1 MFCHHNSV
9 TIEKLNSRKIIVLS
23 PQPGDISKL
32 TEKKEIKQKKERAN
46 NRNLGRQLTCRIY
59 ELYLGDN
66 LGRLPG

>member
-46 NRNLGRQLTCRIY
+46 NRNLGRQI
-59 ELYLGDN
+59 N
-66 LGRLPG
+66 L